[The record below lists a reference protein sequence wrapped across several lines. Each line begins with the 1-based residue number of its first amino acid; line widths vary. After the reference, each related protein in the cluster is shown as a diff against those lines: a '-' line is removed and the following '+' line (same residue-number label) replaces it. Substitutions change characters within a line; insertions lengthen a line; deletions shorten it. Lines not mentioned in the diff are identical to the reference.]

1 MIGSGPEYFYRI
13 QLSSVGLGITSPETY
28 NITGPF
34 ICYINVLLLFKIKLF
49 INKNHCF
56 KYVFTL
62 VETCKQNKNRM
73 RSACAKCENVPNACQ
88 GVKIWVQVLKM
99 AKIGT
104 FWAFRII
111 MSINKSIFW
120 SQKSTLYYQNRFS
133 RPQKC
138 GYTVVF
144 DLCRPFWDQKVPFRA
159 ILGHF

>member
-1 MIGSGPEYFYRI
+1 MRGGVF
-13 QLSSVGLGITSPETY
+13 VCGGGG
-28 NITGPF
+28 ITGPF

-111 MSINKSIFW
+111 MS
-120 SQKSTLYYQNRFS
+120 QNRYFGPKNQLYITKIGFLDPKNVDILWLS
-133 RPQKC
+133 TFVGHFGIKS
-138 GYTVVF
+138 
-144 DLCRPFWDQKVPFRA
+144 A
-159 ILGHF
+159 ILGYFGPF